1 MRRVDDGSM
10 MKVNLTTEQKMTQ
23 ERGFQRVDKPDFIGN
38 IIRGI
43 CFLIA
48 RDNRGDFLPIKFD
61 TVICFLF
68 SFISSFIFSLIFKG
82 VVFILRSF
90 FY

>member
-10 MKVNLTTEQKMTQ
+10 MKVNLTREQKMTQ

-48 RDNRGDFLPIKFD
+48 RDNR
-61 TVICFLF
+61 
-68 SFISSFIFSLIFKG
+68 
-82 VVFILRSF
+82 
-90 FY
+90 